1 MHFPLME
8 TSSSSWV
15 FKFFFARLLIFFL
28 SSSPCFSWRLHS
40 SIINSTIEH
49 QNHTFIS
56 EFRVVTRRLLNE
68 CPDPNPYLQIEVTP
82 NSNLADE
89 ENVTVTISGVLV
101 PDEHDW
107 VAMISPSNSE

>member
-1 MHFPLME
+1 L
-8 TSSSSWV
+8 
-15 FKFFFARLLIFFL
+15 
-28 SSSPCFSWRLHS
+28 
-40 SIINSTIEH
+40 
-49 QNHTFIS
+49 